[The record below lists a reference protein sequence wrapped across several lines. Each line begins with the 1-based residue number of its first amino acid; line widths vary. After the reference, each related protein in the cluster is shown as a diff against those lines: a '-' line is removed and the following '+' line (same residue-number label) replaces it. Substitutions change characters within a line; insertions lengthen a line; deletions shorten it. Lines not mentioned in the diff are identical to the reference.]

1 MSASAPTAS
10 VITRDITVPPNA
22 IAGQRTGRTAKRLLL
37 AAAALGI
44 VAGASVY
51 GYDWWTAGRFQV
63 ETDDAYVAA
72 DSVIVSPKIAGY
84 VAQVLVQD
92 NQPVRAGDVL
102 ARIDDRDYRTALD
115 QARADVAAA
124 RADIVNLQQEIEQQT
139 LTVAQAGSLVAA
151 DQAAVVFSEQQL
163 RRYAELARTGA
174 GTVQQAQ
181 QYQAD
186 IQEKQATLA
195 HDQAGI
201 GVALKQTDVLRAQLA
216 KAQATLAQRQA
227 VEHQAELNL
236 SYTTITAPIDGTVGV
251 RTLRV
256 GQYVQAGTQ
265 LMALV
270 PLAAV
275 YVTANYK
282 ETQLTDVRPGQ
293 PVSIGVDMFPG
304 AVVHGHV
311 DSIAPAAGQEFS
323 LLPPDN
329 ATGNFTKIV
338 QRIPVR
344 IVIDAHD
351 PLAGLLR
358 PGMSV
363 EPTIDTNAY

>member
-1 MSASAPTAS
+1 MNIS
-10 VITRDITVPPNA
+10 VRGADAITLPPQT
-22 IAGQRTGRTAKRLLL
+22 IGGQRASRLAKRMLLG
-37 AAAALGI
+37 AAALSV
-44 VAGASVY
+44 VAAAGVY
-51 GYDWWTAGRFQV
+51 GHDWWTVGRFQV

-72 DSVIVSPKIAGY
+72 DSVLVSPKISGY
-84 VAQVLVQD
+84 LAQVLVQD
-92 NQPVRAGDVL
+92 NQTVRAGDVL

-115 QARADVAAA
+115 QARAEVAAA
-124 RADIVNLQQEIEQQT
+124 HADIDNLQQEIEQQT
-139 LTVAQAGSLVAA
+139 MTIAQARALVAA
-151 DQAAVVFSEQQL
+151 DQAAVTFSDQQL

-174 GTVQQAQ
+174 GTIQQAQ

-186 IQEKQATLA
+186 VQEKQATLA

-201 GVALKQTDVLRAQLA
+201 GVAVKQTDVLRAQLA
-216 KAQATLAQRQA
+216 KAEATLAQRQA
-227 VEHQAELNL
+227 AEHQAELNL
-236 SYTTITAPIDGTVGV
+236 SYTTITAPTDGTVGA

-265 LMALV
+265 LMAVV

-293 PVSIGVDMFPG
+293 DVTLGVDMFPG
-304 AVVHGHV
+304 TVVHGRV
-311 DSIAPAAGQEFS
+311 DSIAPASGQAFS

-338 QRIPVR
+338 QRIPVK
-344 IVIDAHD
+344 IVIDRHD
-351 PLAGLLR
+351 PLAGMLR

-363 EPTIDTNAY
+363 EPAIDTLSH